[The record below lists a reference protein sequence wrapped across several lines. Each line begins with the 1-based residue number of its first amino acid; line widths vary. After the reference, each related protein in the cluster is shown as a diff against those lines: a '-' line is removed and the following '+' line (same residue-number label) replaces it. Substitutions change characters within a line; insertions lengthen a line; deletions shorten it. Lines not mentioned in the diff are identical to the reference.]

1 MIYYSIEDFLHKV
14 EKAREVIQREIYKD
28 VLKRTKRNLEHRPD
42 DVWVKE
48 LFYCNGEKIDLHR
61 TEVKGV
67 TVTDIQPSV
76 YMVDKTLL
84 TYKLVSTVNLVYQID
99 KVDLYEKDILHLG
112 DKLTTFPTY
121 EEFLKYV
128 NDTVTK
134 PDVMY
139 KGLSSDFAVLL
150 KDKTSGVD
158 LHDIFN
164 QSNSRKKDIPT
175 IPKDKLTTYSS
186 YIGLDSKIK
195 EKVDEILCPIT
206 IGKDDVEGTY
216 FTNYATVHLDR
227 LKFVKEHTEIHHL
240 DYIFKQVFSQ
250 NDK

>member
-1 MIYYSIEDFLHKV
+1 MVYYAIEDFLHKV
-14 EKAREVIQREIYKD
+14 EKARETIQRELYKD
-28 VLKRTKRNLEHRPD
+28 VLKLTKRNLEHRPD

-84 TYKLVSTVNLVYQID
+84 VDKLVSTVNLVYQID

-112 DKLTTFPTY
+112 DKLMTFPTY

-128 NDTVTK
+128 NDTVKK
-134 PDVMY
+134 PDVLY
-139 KGLSSDFAVLL
+139 KGLLSDFAVLL

-164 QSNSRKKDIPT
+164 QSNSRKKDIPA

-227 LKFVKEHTEIHHL
+227 LKFVKEQVEIHHL